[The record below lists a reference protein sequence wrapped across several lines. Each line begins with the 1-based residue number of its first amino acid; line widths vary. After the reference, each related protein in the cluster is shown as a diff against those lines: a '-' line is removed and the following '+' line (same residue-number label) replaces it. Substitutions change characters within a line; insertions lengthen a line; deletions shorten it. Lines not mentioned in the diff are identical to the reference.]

1 MSTLI
6 RPAFH
11 ALTLLCAACTCLV
24 AAHAVNSV
32 VEAWLQPLPSFE
44 EPPRKV
50 RAPKEEM
57 PAPLALA
64 PLARYLGLP
73 EKVRE
78 EVIPAAGPGDEAVP
92 NTLGLK
98 LLGTMVGAHP
108 STTFASVYEGSTRRT
123 RSVWMGGDIQGAQ
136 VVAIE
141 RARVLLMNSGRLEY
155 ISPTATDALPS
166 AMEPRA
172 TTPPA
177 STDPKPSIDVRQ
189 LGPRSYE
196 VSRKD
201 LDVALANPSELLMQA
216 RVVPAM
222 RNGEPQGFKLF
233 SIRPGSLYGRIGLQ
247 NGDVLQRIN
256 GLSLASAERGLEAF
270 QKLRESSHIELEVE
284 RNGQP
289 MRLTYS
295 MR

>member
-6 RPAFH
+6 RPTFH

-32 VEAWLQPLPSFE
+32 VDAWLQPLPSFPE
-44 EPPRKV
+44 ET
-50 RAPKEEM
+50 PKKTRSTQEM
-57 PAPLALA
+57 ATPLALA

-73 EKVRE
+73 DKLRD
-78 EVIPAAGPGDEAVP
+78 EVILPSKPGDEPVP

-98 LLGTMVGAHP
+98 LLGTMIGATP
-108 STTFASVYEGSTRRT
+108 STTFASVFEGPTRRT

-141 RARVLLMNSGRLEY
+141 RTRVLLMNSGRMEY
-155 ISPTATDALPS
+155 VEPTATDAAPQLQEPR
-166 AMEPRA
+166 EPRA
-172 TTPPA
+172 A
-177 STDPKPSIDVRQ
+177 SLDVRQ
-189 LGPRSYE
+189 VSPQTFE

-201 LDVALANPSELLMQA
+201 LDATLANPNEVMMQA
-216 RVVPAM
+216 RVVPSF

-233 SIRPGSLYGRIGLQ
+233 AIKTGSLYSQLGLQ
-247 NGDVLQRIN
+247 NGDILKRIN
-256 GLSLASAERGLEAF
+256 GLSLQSPDGALEAY
-270 QKLRESSHIELEVE
+270 QKLRESPRIELEVE

-289 MRLTYS
+289 LRLTYS
-295 MR
+295 VR

>member
-6 RPAFH
+6 RPTFH
-11 ALTLLCAACTCLV
+11 ALTLLCAALTGLV

-32 VEAWLQPLPSFE
+32 VDAWLQPLPSFE
-44 EPPRKV
+44 EPPRKA
-50 RAPKEEM
+50 RAKEEL
-57 PAPLALA
+57 PTPLALA

-73 EKVRE
+73 DKVRE
-78 EVIPAAGPGDEAVP
+78 QVITATGPGDEAVP
-92 NTLGLK
+92 NSLGLK
-98 LLGTMVGAHP
+98 LLGTMVGAN
-108 STTFASVYEGSTRRT
+108 SSNTFASVYEGSTHRT
-123 RSVWMGGDIQGAQ
+123 RSVWMGGDILGAQ

-141 RARVLLMNSGRLEY
+141 RTRVLLMNSGRLEY
-155 ISPTATDALPS
+155 ISPTATDALPPPT
-166 AMEPRA
+166 EPRA
-172 TTPPA
+172 ATAPA
-177 STDPKPSIDVRQ
+177 STDPKSSIDVRQ
-189 LGPRSYE
+189 LGPQSYE
-196 VSRKD
+196 VSRRD

-222 RNGEPQGFKLF
+222 RNGEPNGFKLF